1 MAQITVGISD
11 MAIAESP
18 DDLIVTYSLGS
29 CLGVTF
35 YDTVARIG
43 GMIHCMLPL
52 SSVDANKAAE
62 CPCMFIDTGVP
73 RLLNAMFVKGCRK
86 NQIVTKIAGAS
97 SVLDNKG
104 LFRIGERNYAI
115 FRKILWKNGMLI
127 TSEDIGGQIS
137 RTLRLEIGTGRVT
150 VKSNGQEV
158 EL

>member
-1 MAQITVGISD
+1 MAQITVGISE
-11 MAIAESP
+11 MAVSGSP

-35 YDTVARIG
+35 FDPVARIG

-52 SSVDANKAAE
+52 SSVDAQKAASS
-62 CPCMFIDTGVP
+62 PCMFIDTGVP
-73 RLLNAMFVKGCRK
+73 KLLNTMFEKGCRK
-86 NQIVTKIAGAS
+86 NNIVTKIAGAS

-104 LFRIGERNYAI
+104 LFRIGERNYAV

-127 TSEDIGGQIS
+127 ASEDIGGQIS

-150 VKSNGQEV
+150 VKSSGQEV